1 MEREWKLG
9 TDLNTSDNVLD
20 GFTFDDVILA
30 VHHSRD
36 VNEKTVNEVVEDILS
51 QRLEDM
57 RYLIYNNV
65 DEIIKE
71 AMKGR
76 NE

>member
-9 TDLNTSDNVLD
+9 SDLDTSDNVLD

-30 VHHSRD
+30 VHHSRA

-57 RYLIYNNV
+57 RYLIKNNV
-65 DEIIKE
+65 EEIINE

-76 NE
+76 N